1 MRYDA
6 GAAKGNA
13 MKVLLGAALALFVAG
28 CASTSPD
35 GAFRDVST
43 MVEQRSGHALY
54 WNRGTPEDA
63 QVTALIGNTLKH
75 DLTAEQ
81 AVQIALLNNRSL
93 IATYE
98 ELSIG
103 QAELVQAG
111 LLRNPTFS
119 ARMTTAEADRLD
131 PNLELGVAWDFL
143 DVLMLPAKRKIA
155 ATQLE
160 ATKLR
165 VADAV
170 LDVTAETRRAYF
182 DLVTAQQVTSMRKA
196 VAEAAGISAELA
208 QRQNA
213 AGNTNDLT
221 LVNEQ
226 STFEQ
231 FRFDLARSEA
241 EALAARERLV
251 RLLGLWGPHASA
263 LTVPARLPELPAT
276 EAPAG
281 HLESMAMAK
290 RLDLESLR
298 KEREAV
304 GRTLSLVRSSRFTPG
319 LGVGVDGARLN
330 DGNVV
335 LAPNAQ
341 LELPIFDQKQALV
354 ARLEALFRQA
364 DDRLRARA
372 VELRSEV
379 RAAENRAAFA
389 RDTVAQYR
397 TRIIP
402 LRERIVALSQQQYDA
417 MLLGV
422 YQLLA
427 AKQSEV
433 NGYREY
439 IEATRDYWLAR
450 VDLERAVGVRMAQPP
465 TSPPSPPG
473 VAPTSPSDGPP
484 AEHHHHS

>member
-1 MRYDA
+1 MRILA
-6 GAAKGNA
+6 SA
-13 MKVLLGAALALFVAG
+13 VLALFVAG
-28 CASTSPD
+28 CASTSPND
-35 GAFRDVST
+35 AFRDVAA
-43 MVEQRSGHALY
+43 MVEQRSGHAVY

-63 QVTALIGNTLKH
+63 QVAAVIRDTLKH
-75 DLTAEQ
+75 ELTAEQ

-103 QAELVQAG
+103 QAEVVQAG

-143 DVLMLPAKRKIA
+143 DVVMLPAKRKIA

-170 LDVTAETRRAYF
+170 LAVTSDTRRAYF
-182 DLVTAQQVTSMRKA
+182 ELVTAQQVTSMRRA
-196 VAEAAGISAELA
+196 VAEAAEASADLA
-208 QRQNA
+208 ARQNA
-213 AGNTNDLT
+213 AGNTNDLS

-231 FRFDLARSEA
+231 FRFDLARA
-241 EALAARERLV
+241 EADVLAAREGLT
-251 RLLGLWGPHASA
+251 RLLGFWGPEASS
-263 LTVPARLPELPAT
+263 LTVPSRLPELPAKET
-276 EAPAG
+276 PVAHMEA
-281 HLESMAMAK
+281 MAMAK

-298 KEREAV
+298 KEREAI

-319 LGVGVDGARLN
+319 VGIGVDGARLN
-330 DGNVV
+330 NGTVV
-335 LAPNAQ
+335 LAPNTQ

-354 ARLEALFRQA
+354 ARIEALFRQA

-379 RAAENRAAFA
+379 RAASSRAEFA
-389 RDTVAQYR
+389 RNTVVQYR

-402 LRERIVALSQQQYDA
+402 LRERLVALSQQQYDA

-450 VDLERAVGVRMAQPP
+450 IDLERAVGVRMEQPPAPP
-465 TSPPSPPG
+465 TSPATPSSES
-473 VAPTSPSDGPP
+473 AP
-484 AEHHHHS
+484 AEHHHHP